1 MLEDQVKDP
10 MSIISM
16 PDYLTNT
23 RPVIPLTNLRQFDKP
38 IYSGKENLA
47 YVKLDTRMAE
57 YERVRGQIMNNYHN
71 VVQDM
76 AQYIAVHEKSERAN
90 NTNTITITPV
100 S

>member
-1 MLEDQVKDP
+1 

-16 PDYLTNT
+16 PDYLSST

-47 YVKLDTRMAE
+47 YVKLDTGMAE

-76 AQYIAVHEKSERAN
+76 A
-90 NTNTITITPV
+90 
-100 S
+100 